1 MAYIKRWAET
11 EYQLAE
17 TIFKAII
24 FTGVRQCGKTT
35 LLKESL
41 PTDSAY
47 VSLDSETAHT
57 SAEEAPGG
65 LPHEV
70 SEKKLSGN

>member
-41 PTDSAY
+41 PTDTKAK
-47 VSLDSETAHT
+47 
-57 SAEEAPGG
+57 
-65 LPHEV
+65 
-70 SEKKLSGN
+70 EKYRGKQNEGKTG

>member
-35 LLKESL
+35 LLKVSL
-41 PTDSAY
+41 PEDSAY

-57 SAEEAPGG
+57 SAEEAPGAFF
-65 LPHEV
+65 
-70 SEKKLSGN
+70 